1 MSVLSE
7 ESDLENVLNEVKK
20 WNFVDKDMIVL

>member
-1 MSVLSE
+1 MSVLTE

-20 WNFVDKDMIVL
+20 WDFVDKDRIVL

>member
-20 WNFVDKDMIVL
+20 WDFVDKDMIVL